1 MDSSYVLDSYAL
13 IAYLENE
20 HEGEK
25 VERFLRAAR
34 IGKSNLYLSVINLGE
49 VYYITKRERSIE
61 KANETIFI
69 IEQLP
74 ISIIDADKALTIAAA
89 KLKANHSVS
98 YADCFAAALG
108 IQKKAKVITGDP
120 EFKKLG
126 ENVSVEWLRK

>member
-1 MDSSYVLDSYAL
+1 MDSAYVLDSYAL
-13 IAYLENE
+13 MAYLENE
-20 HEGEK
+20 PGGEK
-25 VERFLRAAR
+25 IEKILKAAHA
-34 IGKSNLYLSVINLGE
+34 GKTSLYLSVVNLGE
-49 VYYITKRERSIE
+49 VYYITRRERSTE

-74 ISIIDADKALTIAAA
+74 ISIVNADVALTIAAA

-120 EFKKLG
+120 EFKKL
-126 ENVSVEWLRK
+126 EKDVAVEWIE